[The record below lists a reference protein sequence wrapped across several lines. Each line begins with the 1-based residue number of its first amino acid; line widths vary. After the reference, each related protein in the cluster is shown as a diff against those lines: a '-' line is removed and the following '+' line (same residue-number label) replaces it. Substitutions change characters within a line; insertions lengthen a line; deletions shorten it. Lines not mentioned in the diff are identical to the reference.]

1 MRNSASTG
9 RFRTE
14 GAGRGAMCDDQHM
27 CGVGLRAVCVDGS
40 ALHKQGQINV
50 RGARSPLLFVRQ
62 GQGLQR
68 ARVPIRFRWWCYLL
82 YSLGAAGTLVV
93 WWHARSRTSA
103 ALPAAFSPGPP
114 SALPFGIPFPS
125 LGNEANA
132 TAPAKKSRTGPK
144 PKPSIGVG
152 AFPLIT

>member
-93 WWHARSRTSA
+93 VWWHARSRTSA

-125 LGNEANA
+125 LPLA
-132 TAPAKKSRTGPK
+132 TKQTRLRQQKNHVRVQSQSQASASAR
-144 PKPSIGVG
+144 S
-152 AFPLIT
+152 L